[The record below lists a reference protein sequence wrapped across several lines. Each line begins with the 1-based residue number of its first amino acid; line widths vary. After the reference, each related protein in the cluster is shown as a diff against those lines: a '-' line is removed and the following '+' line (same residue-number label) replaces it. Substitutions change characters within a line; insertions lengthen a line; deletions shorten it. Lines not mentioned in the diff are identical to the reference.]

1 MVEDEPPPAPARTP
15 HGDQAAVEQL
25 YRGHRDAVFRYIS
38 RQVSDHATAEDL
50 TSETFLR
57 ALRSFH
63 AFDPA
68 RGEIAGWL
76 HTIARNLVRT
86 FYSSARRRRE
96 VPHDQ
101 EIEHPDPGRLPE
113 EICLGSEETDV
124 LKIFVARLTPDQRA
138 CLILRFY
145 DGLTIDETA
154 ARLDRRPAT
163 VKHLQYR
170 AVRSLAIAF
179 ATYV

>member
-1 MVEDEPPPAPARTP
+1 MVDEQPPPAPARQR
-15 HGDQAAVEQL
+15 HSDQHAVEVL
-25 YRGHRDAVFRYIS
+25 YRRHRDAVFRYIS

-68 RGEIAGWL
+68 RGEVGGWL

-86 FYSSARRRRE
+86 FYSSARSRRK
-96 VPHDQ
+96 VLHDQ
-101 EIEHPDPGRLPE
+101 EIERPDPGRSPE
-113 EICLGSEETDV
+113 EICLGSEETAV
-124 LKIFVARLTPDQRA
+124 LRIFLARLTPDQRA
-138 CLILRFY
+138 CLVLRFY
-145 DGLTIDETA
+145 DGLTVDETA

-170 AVRSLAIAF
+170 AVRSLANAF